1 MKDCDAW
8 KDENNLRVKGVL
20 QGLEEENMTPV
31 FGPFVWSAAGAP
43 VDDAVVDKLL
53 GDLEKDFKNA
63 GSIDG
68 VAIMFHGATVT
79 KTRAKSCWRARLA
92 RVRRRCCR
100 SGVCRRA

>member
-1 MKDCDAW
+1 MEKKSVFIFGFSQESNSFNVTTATFKDFAMKDGDAW

-53 GDLEKDFKNA
+53 GDLEKDFKKA
-63 GSIDG
+63 GSIYG
-68 VAIMFHGATVT
+68 VAIT
-79 KTRAKSCWRARLA
+79 
-92 RVRRRCCR
+92 
-100 SGVCRRA
+100 